1 MPLPIIAILTLLVFA
16 SISFLLPPTL
26 TIQPSGLLMQINDN
40 FTYHLMGM
48 RLICQ
53 YFYKSWKTLT
63 FPFC

>member
-1 MPLPIIAILTLLVFA
+1 
-16 SISFLLPPTL
+16 
-26 TIQPSGLLMQINDN
+26 MQINDN

-63 FPFC
+63 FSFLLILCTRIG

>member
-1 MPLPIIAILTLLVFA
+1 MLIFA

-40 FTYHLMGM
+40 LTYHLMGM

-53 YFYKSWKTLT
+53 YFYKSWKMLT